1 MEEGALSGSNII
13 LPCGNLVLHPWVNA
27 EALRSSRI
35 ISTKKSNLFNEVLT
49 FEAFVGLKN
58 VEMKISEFGIQCHLP
73 ILNFSLSGISAVAD
87 DVLKEEGDSRHELL
101 RWATAEQLRLAEALK
116 KILGDAVRVRVKCQ
130 SQFCNECMRVCLER
144 TKESSWKN
152 EKPDS
157 ESHASFQV
165 GTDVY
170 TDKHEII
177 TGGYSKPPIER
188 TFCCNGVGFSEKIA
202 NIGDDNHETDGG
214 PGDSS
219 GIGRFDNSH
228 RITRNEPS
236 RDRNCRQCGYNCPKV
251 PDEVGKYTSVDV
263 ANLCPSVFAADV
275 AGMGS
280 VKCRHAKVAILFSG
294 GVDSL
299 VIAALADKYGHC
311 QVFSCFAFTF
321 DGFIICIM

>member
-35 ISTKKSNLFNEVLT
+35 ISTKESNLFNEVLT

-101 RWATAEQLRLAEALK
+101 RWATAEQLRLAEALT

-152 EKPDS
+152 ERPDS

-165 GTDVY
+165 GTDVC

-188 TFCCNGVGFSEKIA
+188 TFCCNGVSFSEKSA
-202 NIGDDNHETDGG
+202 NIGDDNHET
-214 PGDSS
+214 DSS

-236 RDRNCRQCGYNCPKV
+236 RDRNCRQCGNICLKV
-251 PDEVGKYTSVDV
+251 PDDVDV
-263 ANLCPSVFAADV
+263 AKLCPSVFAAD
-275 AGMGS
+275 
-280 VKCRHAKVAILFSG
+280 FSM
-294 GVDSL
+294 
-299 VIAALADKYGHC
+299 
-311 QVFSCFAFTF
+311 Q
-321 DGFIICIM
+321 